1 MEEELKELIVEQLF
15 LDISPADIDSAT
27 ELIEYGVDSFL
38 LLELIVGI
46 ELKYGIRIPQE
57 DINSETLKSVNSL
70 KALIESK
77 QQ

>member
-15 LDISPADIDSAT
+15 LDISPGDIDSAT
-27 ELIEYGVDSFL
+27 ELIEYGIDSFL

-57 DINSETLKSVNSL
+57 DINSDTLKSVNSL

-77 QQ
+77 L